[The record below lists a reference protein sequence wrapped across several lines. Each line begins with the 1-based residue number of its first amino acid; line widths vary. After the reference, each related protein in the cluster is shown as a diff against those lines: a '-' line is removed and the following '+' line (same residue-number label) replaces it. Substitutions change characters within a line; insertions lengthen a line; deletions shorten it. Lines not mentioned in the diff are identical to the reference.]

1 MTKTRSTT
9 SKQNS
14 KLTTKPSETKTIAI
28 PTHLIELI
36 TFLHEAN
43 KIQFD
48 LTKELL
54 SRMED
59 DKSINHYLITLPSS
73 RRHPSS
79 GRSTSQDPFPTTD
92 YQANKQTAVYRGS
105 SRTIFG

>member
-1 MTKTRSTT
+1 MTKTRSAIT
-9 SKQNS
+9 KQNNKPKT
-14 KLTTKPSETKTIAI
+14 KLTETKVIAI
-28 PTHLIELI
+28 PKHLIELI

-59 DKSINHYLITLPSS
+59 DNSIN
-73 RRHPSS
+73 
-79 GRSTSQDPFPTTD
+79 Q
-92 YQANKQTAVYRGS
+92 
-105 SRTIFG
+105 

>member
-1 MTKTRSTT
+1 MTKTRSKTI
-9 SKQNS
+9 KQNNTP
-14 KLTTKPSETKTIAI
+14 KTKPTETKTIAI
-28 PTHLIELI
+28 PKHLIKLI

-59 DKSINHYLITLPSS
+59 DN
-73 RRHPSS
+73 
-79 GRSTSQDPFPTTD
+79 TD
-92 YQANKQTAVYRGS
+92 KQ
-105 SRTIFG
+105 

>member
-1 MTKTRSTT
+1 MTKTRSKTI
-9 SKQNS
+9 KQNNTP
-14 KLTTKPSETKTIAI
+14 KTKPTETKTIAI
-28 PTHLIELI
+28 PKHLIELI

-59 DKSINHYLITLPSS
+59 DKSIN
-73 RRHPSS
+73 
-79 GRSTSQDPFPTTD
+79 Q
-92 YQANKQTAVYRGS
+92 
-105 SRTIFG
+105 

>member
-9 SKQNS
+9 AKQNS
-14 KLTTKPSETKTIAI
+14 KPKTKPTETKIITI
-28 PTHLIELI
+28 PRHLIELI

-54 SRMED
+54 NRMED
-59 DKSINHYLITLPSS
+59 DN
-73 RRHPSS
+73 
-79 GRSTSQDPFPTTD
+79 STNQ
-92 YQANKQTAVYRGS
+92 
-105 SRTIFG
+105 

>member
-9 SKQNS
+9 IKQN
-14 KLTTKPSETKTIAI
+14 KKPTTKTQKIKTITI
-28 PTHLIELI
+28 PKEFIELI

-54 SRMED
+54 NRMEND
-59 DKSINHYLITLPSS
+59 T
-73 RRHPSS
+73 
-79 GRSTSQDPFPTTD
+79 STS
-92 YQANKQTAVYRGS
+92 N
-105 SRTIFG
+105 

>member
-1 MTKTRSTT
+1 MTKTRST
-9 SKQNS
+9 SAKQNS
-14 KLTTKPSETKTIAI
+14 KPKTKPTETKVIAI
-28 PTHLIELI
+28 PKHLIKLI

-59 DKSINHYLITLPSS
+59 DKSIN
-73 RRHPSS
+73 
-79 GRSTSQDPFPTTD
+79 Q
-92 YQANKQTAVYRGS
+92 
-105 SRTIFG
+105 

>member
-9 SKQNS
+9 IKQNN
-14 KLTTKPSETKTIAI
+14 KPKTKSTETKTIAI
-28 PTHLIELI
+28 PKHLIELI

-59 DKSINHYLITLPSS
+59 DNT
-73 RRHPSS
+73 
-79 GRSTSQDPFPTTD
+79 
-92 YQANKQTAVYRGS
+92 NKQ
-105 SRTIFG
+105 

>member
-9 SKQNS
+9 AKQNS
-14 KLTTKPSETKTIAI
+14 KPKTKPAETKVIAI
-28 PTHLIELI
+28 PKHLIELI

-59 DKSINHYLITLPSS
+59 DNT
-73 RRHPSS
+73 
-79 GRSTSQDPFPTTD
+79 
-92 YQANKQTAVYRGS
+92 NKQ
-105 SRTIFG
+105 

>member
-9 SKQNS
+9 TKQNS
-14 KLTTKPSETKTIAI
+14 KPKSKTTETKAIAI
-28 PTHLIELI
+28 PKHLIELI

-59 DKSINHYLITLPSS
+59 DKSVN
-73 RRHPSS
+73 
-79 GRSTSQDPFPTTD
+79 Q
-92 YQANKQTAVYRGS
+92 
-105 SRTIFG
+105 

>member
-9 SKQNS
+9 AKQNS
-14 KLTTKPSETKTIAI
+14 KPKTIPTETKIIAI
-28 PTHLIELI
+28 PKHLIELI
-36 TFLHEAN
+36 TLLHEAN

-59 DKSINHYLITLPSS
+59 DKTIN
-73 RRHPSS
+73 
-79 GRSTSQDPFPTTD
+79 Q
-92 YQANKQTAVYRGS
+92 
-105 SRTIFG
+105 

>member
-9 SKQNS
+9 SKQT
-14 KLTTKPSETKTIAI
+14 KKHITKPTETKTIVI
-28 PTHLIELI
+28 PKHLIELI

-54 SRMED
+54 NRMED
-59 DKSINHYLITLPSS
+59 N
-73 RRHPSS
+73 
-79 GRSTSQDPFPTTD
+79 GR
-92 YQANKQTAVYRGS
+92 
-105 SRTIFG
+105 

>member
-9 SKQNS
+9 AKQNN
-14 KLTTKPSETKTIAI
+14 TTKTKATATKVIAI
-28 PTHLIELI
+28 PKHLIELI

-59 DKSINHYLITLPSS
+59 GNSIN
-73 RRHPSS
+73 
-79 GRSTSQDPFPTTD
+79 Q
-92 YQANKQTAVYRGS
+92 
-105 SRTIFG
+105 

>member
-9 SKQNS
+9 AKQNN
-14 KLTTKPSETKTIAI
+14 KPATKSTEIKTIAI
-28 PTHLIELI
+28 PQHLIQLI

-54 SRMED
+54 NRMED
-59 DKSINHYLITLPSS
+59 DKSTN
-73 RRHPSS
+73 
-79 GRSTSQDPFPTTD
+79 
-92 YQANKQTAVYRGS
+92 
-105 SRTIFG
+105 

>member
-9 SKQNS
+9 AKQNS
-14 KLTTKPSETKTIAI
+14 KTTIKTTETKVIAI
-28 PTHLIELI
+28 PKHLIELI

-59 DKSINHYLITLPSS
+59 DKSTN
-73 RRHPSS
+73 
-79 GRSTSQDPFPTTD
+79 Q
-92 YQANKQTAVYRGS
+92 
-105 SRTIFG
+105 

>member
-9 SKQNS
+9 AKQNS
-14 KLTTKPSETKTIAI
+14 KHKTKPTKTKVIAI
-28 PTHLIELI
+28 PKHLIELI

-54 SRMED
+54 DRMED
-59 DKSINHYLITLPSS
+59 DKS
-73 RRHPSS
+73 
-79 GRSTSQDPFPTTD
+79 TD
-92 YQANKQTAVYRGS
+92 Q
-105 SRTIFG
+105 

>member
-9 SKQNS
+9 TKQNS
-14 KLTTKPSETKTIAI
+14 KPKTKPTETKII
-28 PTHLIELI
+28 NVPKHLIELI

-54 SRMED
+54 NRMAD
-59 DKSINHYLITLPSS
+59 DN
-73 RRHPSS
+73 
-79 GRSTSQDPFPTTD
+79 STT
-92 YQANKQTAVYRGS
+92 K
-105 SRTIFG
+105 

>member
-9 SKQNS
+9 ARQNS
-14 KLTTKPSETKTIAI
+14 KPNTKSKTKVITI
-28 PTHLIELI
+28 PKHLIELI

-59 DKSINHYLITLPSS
+59 DKS
-73 RRHPSS
+73 
-79 GRSTSQDPFPTTD
+79 
-92 YQANKQTAVYRGS
+92 ANQ
-105 SRTIFG
+105 

>member
-9 SKQNS
+9 VKQ
-14 KLTTKPSETKTIAI
+14 TKKPITKSTETKTIAI
-28 PTHLIELI
+28 PKHLIELI

-54 SRMED
+54 NRMKD
-59 DKSINHYLITLPSS
+59 DNSNN
-73 RRHPSS
+73 
-79 GRSTSQDPFPTTD
+79 Q
-92 YQANKQTAVYRGS
+92 
-105 SRTIFG
+105 

>member
-9 SKQNS
+9 SK
-14 KLTTKPSETKTIAI
+14 LTKKPITKSTETKTIII
-28 PTHLIELI
+28 PKHLIELI

-54 SRMED
+54 NRMED
-59 DKSINHYLITLPSS
+59 DN
-73 RRHPSS
+73 
-79 GRSTSQDPFPTTD
+79 STNQ
-92 YQANKQTAVYRGS
+92 
-105 SRTIFG
+105 

>member
-9 SKQNS
+9 IKQNN
-14 KLTTKPSETKTIAI
+14 KPKTKSTETKTIAI
-28 PTHLIELI
+28 PKHLIELI

-59 DKSINHYLITLPSS
+59 DKSTN
-73 RRHPSS
+73 
-79 GRSTSQDPFPTTD
+79 Q
-92 YQANKQTAVYRGS
+92 
-105 SRTIFG
+105 

>member
-1 MTKTRSTT
+1 MTKTRSKTI
-9 SKQNS
+9 KQNS
-14 KLTTKPSETKTIAI
+14 TLKTKSTKTKTIAI
-28 PTHLIELI
+28 PKHLIELI

-59 DKSINHYLITLPSS
+59 DNT
-73 RRHPSS
+73 
-79 GRSTSQDPFPTTD
+79 
-92 YQANKQTAVYRGS
+92 NKQ
-105 SRTIFG
+105 

>member
-9 SKQNS
+9 AKQNS
-14 KLTTKPSETKTIAI
+14 KPKTKTTETKVIAI
-28 PTHLIELI
+28 PKHLIKLI

-48 LTKELL
+48 ITKELL

-59 DKSINHYLITLPSS
+59 DKSVN
-73 RRHPSS
+73 
-79 GRSTSQDPFPTTD
+79 Q
-92 YQANKQTAVYRGS
+92 
-105 SRTIFG
+105 

>member
-9 SKQNS
+9 TKQNN
-14 KLTTKPSETKTIAI
+14 KPKTKPAKMKIIAI
-28 PTHLIELI
+28 PKHLIELI

-54 SRMED
+54 SRMKDE
-59 DKSINHYLITLPSS
+59 NTN
-73 RRHPSS
+73 
-79 GRSTSQDPFPTTD
+79 TQ
-92 YQANKQTAVYRGS
+92 
-105 SRTIFG
+105 

>member
-9 SKQNS
+9 AKQNS
-14 KLTTKPSETKTIAI
+14 KPKTKSAETKNIAI
-28 PTHLIELI
+28 PKHLIELI
-36 TFLHEAN
+36 TLLHEAN

-59 DKSINHYLITLPSS
+59 DKSIN
-73 RRHPSS
+73 
-79 GRSTSQDPFPTTD
+79 Q
-92 YQANKQTAVYRGS
+92 
-105 SRTIFG
+105 